1 MCSIAYLDATTG
13 AADRLIAAFAQPDD
27 HTDAKRHSRPVRRR
41 QTLAVRAL
49 LRAVL
54 AREITV
60 PPDSPWRLLRSPQG
74 YPNAAAAGTSR
85 RVISLAHSG
94 AIVACATATDGTIGV
109 DVERIGAE
117 RPVLALA
124 RAAFGPAEVADV
136 ERDGAAAFYRIW
148 TLREALAKASG
159 QGFDLLV
166 NGRDLVNGIAAA
178 EPRRIGD
185 GEWDLACWTL
195 EEGYALGFAREASD
209 GSPILPPWNIANPAA
224 APTRAE

>member
-1 MCSIAYLDATTG
+1 MCSIAYLDAT
-13 AADRLIAAFAQPDD
+13 AAFADPLIAEFATPDD

-41 QTLAVRAL
+41 QTLAARAL

-60 PPDSPWRLLRSPQG
+60 PPASPWRLLRSPQG

-94 AIVACATATDGTIGV
+94 AIVACAIATGGTMGV

-124 RAAFGPAEVADV
+124 RAAFGPTEVADV
-136 ERDGAAAFYRIW
+136 ERGGAAAFYRIW

-159 QGFDLLV
+159 QGFGLLV
-166 NGRDLVNGIAAA
+166 NGRDLVPGIAAA
-178 EPRRIGD
+178 ERRRVGD
-185 GEWDLACWTL
+185 VEWDLACWTL
-195 EEGYALGFAREASD
+195 EEGYQLGFARKFVPGRS
-209 GSPILPPWNIANPAA
+209 STIPPPWKFVPHPA
-224 APTRAE
+224 PP